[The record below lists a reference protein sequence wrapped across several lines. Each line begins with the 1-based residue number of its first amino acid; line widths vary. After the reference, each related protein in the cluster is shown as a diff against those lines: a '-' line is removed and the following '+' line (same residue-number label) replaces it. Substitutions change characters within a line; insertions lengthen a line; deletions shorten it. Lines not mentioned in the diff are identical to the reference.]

1 MKDLFGK
8 ALLDYYNGNY
18 TEDLVTATSI
28 STEDILPLPYLFR
41 SFDDMPKLEQ
51 EALKLAKGHVLDV
64 GCGSGCHSLYLQ
76 NNGLEVVSIDI
87 SEGAVEVA
95 QKQGLKNVHQI
106 DFHEVTGT
114 FDTVLM
120 LMNGA
125 GILKSV
131 KHAPECLSK
140 LKSLL
145 KPNGQALV
153 DSSDLSYMYHDEDE
167 DFWVDL
173 NASYYGELDYFVS
186 YKGEKEE
193 PFSWLYADF
202 YLLRQL
208 CDQSGLDCKLACEGD
223 HYDYLA
229 RITHK

>member
-18 TEDLVTATSI
+18 TEDIVTATSI
-28 STEDILPLPYLFR
+28 STEDVLPLPYLFR
-41 SFDDMPKLEQ
+41 TYNEMPKLEQ
-51 EALKLAKGHVLDV
+51 EALNLASGTILDV

-76 NNGLEVVSIDI
+76 EKGLDVTGIDI

-95 QKQGLKNVHQI
+95 SKQGLKKAHLMDFQNVK
-106 DFHEVTGT
+106 ETY
-114 FDTVLM
+114 DTVLM

-131 KHAPECLSK
+131 EHAPKCLAK
-140 LKSLL
+140 LKEII
-145 KPNGQALV
+145 KPDGQALV

-193 PFSWLYADF
+193 PFSWLYLDF
-202 YLLRQL
+202 YLLRDL
-208 CDQSGLDCKLACEGD
+208 CLKSGLNCELAYEGD

-229 RITHK
+229 RITHL

>member
-18 TEDLVTATSI
+18 TEDIITATSI
-28 STEDILPLPYLFR
+28 STEDVLPLPYLFR
-41 SFDDMPKLEQ
+41 TYEEMPKLEQ
-51 EALKLAKGHVLDV
+51 EALNLANGAILDV

-76 NNGLEVVSIDI
+76 EKGLDVTSIDI

-95 QKQGLKNVHQI
+95 SKQGLKKAHLMDFQNVK
-106 DFHEVTGT
+106 ETY
-114 FDTVLM
+114 DTVLM

-131 KHAPECLSK
+131 EHAPKCLAK
-140 LKSLL
+140 LKEII
-145 KPNGQALV
+145 KPDGQALV

-193 PFSWLYADF
+193 PFSWLYLDF
-202 YLLRQL
+202 YLLRDL
-208 CDQSGLDCKLACEGD
+208 CLKSGLNCELAYEGD

-229 RITHK
+229 RITHL